1 MTLKLLLIHLPL
13 IWVEKVREKSIT
25 HQTQKKV
32 SVASYIQNKAL
43 WVQHVYLSNVLMTV
57 IVERIWLKC

>member
-13 IWVEKVREKSIT
+13 IWVEKVREKKSIT

-32 SVASYIQNKAL
+32 SVVSYTK
-43 WVQHVYLSNVLMTV
+43 
-57 IVERIWLKC
+57 